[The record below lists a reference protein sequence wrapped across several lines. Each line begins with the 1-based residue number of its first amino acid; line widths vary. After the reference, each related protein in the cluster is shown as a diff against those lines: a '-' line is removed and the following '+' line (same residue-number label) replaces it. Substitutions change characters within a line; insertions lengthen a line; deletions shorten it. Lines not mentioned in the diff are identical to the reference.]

1 LQNAR
6 VCVRGTSW
14 RLNLHGFSVWN
25 QRVNALIEASVF
37 WKNVELFV
45 WIRGYGVRG
54 GTHLGIG
61 VMGGRRLRAQT

>member
-1 LQNAR
+1 MPNTRGPSQIFEGGRGYFVLQNAR

-37 WKNVELFV
+37 
-45 WIRGYGVRG
+45 
-54 GTHLGIG
+54 
-61 VMGGRRLRAQT
+61 